1 MFRSTITPD
10 EGLVLVQGRDSRLD
24 AAIHMLFVFM
34 DLAVIWIDSKNVV
47 VDTVLAHAWRPFYL
61 PCQAAKYILE
71 AHPKRLTEFK
81 IGDCVEFQ
89 NA

>member
-1 MFRSTITPD
+1 MFRSSIAPD

-34 DLAVIWIDSKNVV
+34 DLAIIWINSKNVV
-47 VDTVLAHAWRPFYL
+47 VDTVLARAWHLFYL
-61 PCQAAKYILE
+61 PRQAAKYILE
-71 AHPKRLTEFK
+71 IPPERLAEFN
-81 IGDCVEFQ
+81 IGDHVEFQ